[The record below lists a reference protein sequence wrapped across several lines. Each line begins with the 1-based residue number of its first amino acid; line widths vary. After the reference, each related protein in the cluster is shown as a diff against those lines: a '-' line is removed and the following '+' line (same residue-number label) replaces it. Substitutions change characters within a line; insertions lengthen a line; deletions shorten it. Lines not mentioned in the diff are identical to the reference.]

1 MQGRAVPPRLE
12 LPSFLPSSPSGSN
25 LDEEQTL
32 SSWNVWIKEDIP
44 KDRLEYAKNWGDFKR
59 SAVLRVAEGPMVEIC
74 ERIDNKSKAVKRI
87 LYSAPP
93 YSLLEVLDST
103 RYFSLCIHL
112 PDAGNKEMFLGIA
125 FYTKEESTSFIR
137 KLWSM
142 IRSPRASARGDNNG
156 NKSNGGNL
164 SSTKNKVNSSRTIA
178 ASTEQSKTLPSSFS
192 SPSQLT
198 TSGVVSTSHKKKDK
212 YEEEEDYPTSMWL
225 SLSDEVTLSIFSWL
239 RPKDLCILSQ
249 VCLEWNVLAC
259 DDSLW
264 KSLYKEAG
272 LPPCERFSQYCQ
284 QNMRFSSQLSW
295 KKAYVK
301 QYRRMHPPKVPSK
314 DSKPNKYRQKLEEE
328 QPVKIEEDLLS
339 GDLSLKLVTVGDN
352 YHRIKTNLLH
362 TYVSESYP
370 SGPSIIFDNYCLNVN
385 VGDFSVWLAL
395 WDTAGQS
402 CYDRLRPLSYT
413 ETDIF
418 LVLFSVVNRDTYNH
432 VISKWI
438 PEIIHFCPDVPIV
451 LIGEEVHLRNDATTI
466 YNLTKAGQ
474 TPITRVEGQ
483 QLAETLRAQGVCVKG
498 YLECSA
504 KNNYNIK
511 RVFSEAIKAVVVEK
525 WEKRQQERRKGK
537 DKEKC
542 LLS

>member
-25 LDEEQTL
+25 LDEAQTL

-142 IRSPRASARGDNNG
+142 IRSPRALARGDNNG
-156 NKSNGGNL
+156 NTSNSG
-164 SSTKNKVNSSRTIA
+164 SSSNNKVNSSRTTA

-192 SPSQLT
+192 SPSQLS
-198 TSGVVSTSHKKKDK
+198 TSSVVSTSHKKKDK

-301 QYRRMHPPKVPSK
+301 QYRRTHPPKVPSK

-395 WDTAGQS
+395 WYVQREKVERGHQTNRGTKRERVNCVAHTPYEKRDTAGQS
-402 CYDRLRPLSYT
+402 CYDRLR
-413 ETDIF
+413 
-418 LVLFSVVNRDTYNH
+418 
-432 VISKWI
+432 
-438 PEIIHFCPDVPIV
+438 
-451 LIGEEVHLRNDATTI
+451 
-466 YNLTKAGQ
+466 
-474 TPITRVEGQ
+474 
-483 QLAETLRAQGVCVKG
+483 
-498 YLECSA
+498 
-504 KNNYNIK
+504 
-511 RVFSEAIKAVVVEK
+511 
-525 WEKRQQERRKGK
+525 
-537 DKEKC
+537 
-542 LLS
+542 